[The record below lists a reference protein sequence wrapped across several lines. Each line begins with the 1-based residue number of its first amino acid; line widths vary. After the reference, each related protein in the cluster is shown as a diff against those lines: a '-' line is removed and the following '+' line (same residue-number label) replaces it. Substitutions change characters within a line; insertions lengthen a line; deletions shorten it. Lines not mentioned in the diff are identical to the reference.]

1 MVDVV
6 NFLIG
11 TIDCVTSS
19 TLHGIEVGDSILELE
34 KLGLLLLSEPSD
46 LVEFECLGLATFH
59 DY

>member
-34 KLGLLLLSEPSD
+34 KLGFNGLRPS
-46 LVEFECLGLATFH
+46 
-59 DY
+59 